1 MPRGTYARAR
11 VVVVRDAA
19 VRPLLWVGVV
29 GVLAGLLIP
38 SLTGRVRGLLLGCA
52 LLVLACAVAALG
64 RSTWYR
70 RRAAAAERAAFAVTL
85 EPPHL
90 TRLRLRRVS
99 AWIVLVGCIL
109 VCGLGVVGGAA
120 AGLLVLGWAAGLWLQ
135 TRVLARWER
144 KHECLLWTPSE
155 DGRRPRGPFVTTG
168 PAADRV
174 RPVVKAP
181 S

>member
-1 MPRGTYARAR
+1 M
-11 VVVVRDAA
+11 
-19 VRPLLWVGVV
+19 RPLLWVGVV